1 MYKYVYR
8 NKTDG
13 RKVYSHIPL
22 NYQNLEPIMN
32 VKQIVMEEPDI
43 VLKCAC
49 KSKKAKRK

>member
-22 NYQNLEPIMN
+22 NYQNLEPVMN

-43 VLKCAC
+43 VLK
-49 KSKKAKRK
+49 KTRKKKVNKK